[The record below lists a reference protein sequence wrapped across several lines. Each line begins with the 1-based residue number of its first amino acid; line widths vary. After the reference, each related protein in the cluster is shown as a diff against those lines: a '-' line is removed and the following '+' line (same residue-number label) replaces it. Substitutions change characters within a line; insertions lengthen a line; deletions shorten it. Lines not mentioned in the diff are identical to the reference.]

1 VSPESRSGDE
11 ATRHDEVVVDLARRV
26 PRVSCRSAPCPLR
39 VTLSASS
46 AAALGCLT
54 SPTT

>member
-1 VSPESRSGDE
+1 
-11 ATRHDEVVVDLARRV
+11 VVVDLARRV
-26 PRVSCRSAPCPLR
+26 PRVSCRSASCPLR